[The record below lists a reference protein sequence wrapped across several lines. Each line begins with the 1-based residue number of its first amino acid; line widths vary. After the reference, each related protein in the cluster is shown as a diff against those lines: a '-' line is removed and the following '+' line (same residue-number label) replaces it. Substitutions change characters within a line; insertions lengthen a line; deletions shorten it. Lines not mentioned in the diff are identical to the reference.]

1 MIKDKIKTL
10 LGNILTSLADKNNWS
25 DFKIQEIVIERPT
38 NIEFGDYTVNI
49 AFGLA
54 KQLGKSP
61 QNIAQIL
68 ADEINK
74 SKPEEIERA
83 ESVGGYINFLLSA
96 GFVRSQLAEI
106 YKNRDSFGM
115 SNVGA
120 GRKVIVEYSS
130 VNIAKPMHAGHLRN
144 TLLGDA
150 LANILA
156 FQGYEVIRWNYL
168 GDWGTQFGKII
179 AAYKRWGD
187 EKMVES
193 DPIKNLVELYV
204 RFNKEA
210 ADNPDLERAGQ
221 GEFKKLEAGD
231 EENRRLWEMFV
242 KKSIEALKEIYA
254 NLDIRFDTYIGESF
268 YESKLKTLVGGLLEK
283 GFAKVGEGGAIII
296 DLEKYGLPPGLIRK
310 SDGATLYM
318 TRDIANL
325 EYRLS
330 EFNPEKIIYVV
341 ANEQALH
348 FKQLFAIAE
357 ILGLNEAELKHVSY
371 GLILD
376 EDNKKL
382 STRKGKMITAD
393 SIIGE
398 SVDRAESIVREKN
411 KELSNEK
418 CREVA
423 NVVGLGALKYS
434 MLKDHTHSDI
444 VFSWERIL
452 DFRGNSGPYLQYTY
466 ARLMGILNK
475 SNRPE
480 LSSSD
485 LDNLVEKTELAI
497 IKHLVDFPDIV
508 VDSGKM
514 YLTNNLALYLYELAN
529 LANRFYETTPII
541 KDEDASRR
549 NARLV
554 LISASA
560 STLKSGLELLGINV
574 LEKI

>member
-268 YESKLKTLVGGLLEK
+268 YESKLKKLVDGLLEK
-283 GFAKVGEGGAIII
+283 
-296 DLEKYGLPPGLIRK
+296 
-310 SDGATLYM
+310 
-318 TRDIANL
+318 
-325 EYRLS
+325 
-330 EFNPEKIIYVV
+330 
-341 ANEQALH
+341 
-348 FKQLFAIAE
+348 
-357 ILGLNEAELKHVSY
+357 
-371 GLILD
+371 
-376 EDNKKL
+376 
-382 STRKGKMITAD
+382 
-393 SIIGE
+393 
-398 SVDRAESIVREKN
+398 
-411 KELSNEK
+411 
-418 CREVA
+418 
-423 NVVGLGALKYS
+423 
-434 MLKDHTHSDI
+434 
-444 VFSWERIL
+444 
-452 DFRGNSGPYLQYTY
+452 
-466 ARLMGILNK
+466 
-475 SNRPE
+475 
-480 LSSSD
+480 
-485 LDNLVEKTELAI
+485 
-497 IKHLVDFPDIV
+497 
-508 VDSGKM
+508 
-514 YLTNNLALYLYELAN
+514 
-529 LANRFYETTPII
+529 
-541 KDEDASRR
+541 
-549 NARLV
+549 
-554 LISASA
+554 
-560 STLKSGLELLGINV
+560 
-574 LEKI
+574 

>member
-1 MIKDKIKTL
+1 
-10 LGNILTSLADKNNWS
+10 
-25 DFKIQEIVIERPT
+25 
-38 NIEFGDYTVNI
+38 
-49 AFGLA
+49 
-54 KQLGKSP
+54 
-61 QNIAQIL
+61 
-68 ADEINK
+68 
-74 SKPEEIERA
+74 
-83 ESVGGYINFLLSA
+83 
-96 GFVRSQLAEI
+96 
-106 YKNRDSFGM
+106 
-115 SNVGA
+115 
-120 GRKVIVEYSS
+120 
-130 VNIAKPMHAGHLRN
+130 
-144 TLLGDA
+144 
-150 LANILA
+150 
-156 FQGYEVIRWNYL
+156 
-168 GDWGTQFGKII
+168 
-179 AAYKRWGD
+179 
-187 EKMVES
+187 
-193 DPIKNLVELYV
+193 
-204 RFNKEA
+204 
-210 ADNPDLERAGQ
+210 
-221 GEFKKLEAGD
+221 
-231 EENRRLWEMFV
+231 
-242 KKSIEALKEIYA
+242 
-254 NLDIRFDTYIGESF
+254 
-268 YESKLKTLVGGLLEK
+268 
-283 GFAKVGEGGAIII
+283 
-296 DLEKYGLPPGLIRK
+296 
-310 SDGATLYM
+310 
-318 TRDIANL
+318 
-325 EYRLS
+325 
-330 EFNPEKIIYVV
+330 
-341 ANEQALH
+341 
-348 FKQLFAIAE
+348 
-357 ILGLNEAELKHVSY
+357 
-371 GLILD
+371 
-376 EDNKKL
+376 
-382 STRKGKMITAD
+382 MITAD

>member
-1 MIKDKIKTL
+1 MIKEKIKTL

>member
-1 MIKDKIKTL
+1 MIKEKIKTL

-187 EKMVES
+187 ESMVES